1 MSLAGNLIVQKVSAV
16 CTQNPKT
23 ANGTVACVNDPKI
36 GTGAAT
42 DLKNGIFTANS
53 NIAEILNG
61 HVCAAAAGPNNV
73 ICAK

>member
-1 MSLAGNLIVQKVSAV
+1 MALASNLIVQKVSAF

-23 ANGTVACVNDPKI
+23 ANGSVACVNDPKI

-42 DLKNGIFTANS
+42 DLKNGHFTAIS
-53 NIAEILNG
+53 RIAEILNG
-61 HVCAAAAGPNNV
+61 HVCAAAGQNKV